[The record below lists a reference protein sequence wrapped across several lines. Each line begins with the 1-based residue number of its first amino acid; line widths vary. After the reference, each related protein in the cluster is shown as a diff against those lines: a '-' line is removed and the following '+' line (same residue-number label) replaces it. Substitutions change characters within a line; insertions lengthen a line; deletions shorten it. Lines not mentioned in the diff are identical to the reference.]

1 MDLQLRSRVA
11 AITGGN
17 KGLGAT
23 SARLLAEE
31 TANLVLAARDGTAL
45 DALAERLRS
54 VSGVDV
60 TGSSITADGGWTRSL
75 A

>member
-1 MDLQLRSRVA
+1 MDLRLRSRVA

-17 KGLGAT
+17 NGLGAT

-31 TANLVLAARDGTAL
+31 RAKLVLAARDGIAL
-45 DALAERLRS
+45 DDLAERLRS
-54 VSGVDV
+54 VSGVVV